1 MKILVIWQMKDSSAM
16 KTKQSDSKDAHWFVL
31 AVRALSCQVLK
42 HRAGWSG
49 WGQEGKADKRQHSQR
64 GAGAIGWGWY
74 SSPGSCILLHSV
86 FVNSCL
92 NNLFLL
98 NFGRIITAPPP
109 VKALFYQ
116 RWLLS
121 TFQIRSP
128 GASRLLQEL
137 RAPCPSPRA
146 HPAPQ
151 PCRCVGS
158 NSTNTFLHRNEK
170 LF

>member
-1 MKILVIWQMKDSSAM
+1 MICFGCEDSPAE
-16 KTKQSDSKDAHWFVL
+16 A
-31 AVRALSCQVLK
+31 RALSCQLLK

-86 FVNSCL
+86 LVNSCL

-98 NFGRIITAPPP
+98 NFGRISTAPLP